1 MVDLGGLVVKMWGR
15 VLGERYRPLA
25 DCGEMSFFSL
35 PTHIMPRTISAT
47 SLVSQSRPMQ
57 STPVTVSAIPSLT
70 ARDAA
75 CVWHPYTQH
84 FTASDPLTVVRGEGA
99 WLVTESGD
107 RYLDAISSW
116 WVNIHGHAHPHIADG
131 LARQAR
137 ELEHVI
143 FAGFTHRPAVEVA
156 ERILGY
162 LPDNFSK
169 VFFSDNGSTAV
180 EIGLKM
186 ALQYYHNL
194 GTPRRKVVAFE
205 EAFHGETFGAMSVS
219 GELSLNNA
227 FHSHLFEVIRIPPP
241 VSGHE
246 AASAAALE
254 AVLQTESV
262 YAFLFEPL
270 IQGAGG
276 MRMYAPAALD
286 ALLGIC
292 KENNVLSIAD
302 EVMTGFYRTG
312 TRFAIDQLYH
322 QPDIICL
329 SKGLTGGTLPLALTV
344 CTEQIFNAFLSQDK
358 YKTFFH
364 GHSYTANPLGCAAA
378 LASFDLIDA
387 PDFDDRIARIGH
399 QHRAFAARLRPHP
412 RVRAIRCCGT
422 IVALEFETA
431 EGTSYFNSLR
441 DRLYEFFLSK
451 GLLLR
456 PLGNVI
462 YVMPPYCVTAEE
474 LEQVYAAIAIALDEV
489 V

>member
-1 MVDLGGLVVKMWGR
+1 M
-15 VLGERYRPLA
+15 
-25 DCGEMSFFSL
+25 L
-35 PTHIMPRTISAT
+35 PAYP
-47 SLVSQSRPMQ
+47 
-57 STPVTVSAIPSLT
+57 STTSLT

-75 CVWHPYTQH
+75 VIWHPYTQH
-84 FTASDPLTVVRGEGA
+84 FTASDPLTIVRGEGA
-99 WLVTESGD
+99 WLITEDGD

-116 WVNIHGHAHPHIADG
+116 WVNIHGHAHPHIAAR

-156 ERILGY
+156 ERTLGY
-162 LPDNFSK
+162 LPDSFGK

-186 ALQYYHNL
+186 ALQFFHNQ

-205 EAFHGETFGAMSVS
+205 GAFHGETFGAMSVS

-227 FHSHLFEVIRIPPP
+227 FHSHLFEVVRIPAPLP
-241 VSGHE
+241 GGES
-246 AASAAALE
+246 ASVAALE
-254 AVLQTESV
+254 RVLTDESV

-276 MRMYAPAALD
+276 MRMYTPAALD
-286 ALLGIC
+286 TLLAVCRRHG
-292 KENNVLSIAD
+292 VLTIAD

-312 TRFAIDQLYH
+312 TRFAIDQLAH
-322 QPDIICL
+322 APDIICL

-344 CTEQIFNAFLSQDK
+344 CTDRIFEAFLSQDK

-387 PDFDDRIARIGH
+387 PDFAERIARIAT
-399 QHRAFAARLRPHP
+399 QHRQFAARLHAHP
-412 RVRAIRCCGT
+412 RVRDVRCCGT
-422 IVALEFETA
+422 IVALEFETP
-431 EGTSYFNSLR
+431 EQTGYFNSLR
-441 DRLYEFFLSK
+441 DRLYAFFLSK

-462 YVMPPYCVTAEE
+462 YVMPPYCVTAAE
-474 LEQVYAAIAIALDEV
+474 LDLVYAAIEEALDV
-489 V
+489 VIDERA

>member
-1 MVDLGGLVVKMWGR
+1 MRKPAPVDTT
-15 VLGERYRPLA
+15 A
-25 DCGEMSFFSL
+25 SD
-35 PTHIMPRTISAT
+35 
-47 SLVSQSRPMQ
+47 LVS
-57 STPVTVSAIPSLT
+57 
-70 ARDAA
+70 RDAA
-75 CVWHPYTQH
+75 VVWHPYTQH
-84 FTASDPLTVVRGEGA
+84 FTAPHPLPIVRGEGA
-99 WLVTESGD
+99 WLVAENGD

-116 WVNIHGHAHPHIADG
+116 WVNVHGHAHPHIAER
-131 LARQAR
+131 LAQQAR
-137 ELEHVI
+137 TLEHVI
-143 FAGFTHRPAVEVA
+143 FAGFTHQPAVEVA
-156 ERILGY
+156 ERLLRY
-162 LPDNFSK
+162 LPDHFGK
-169 VFFSDNGSTAV
+169 VFFSDNGSTAI

-194 GTPRRKVVAFE
+194 STPRRKVVAFE

-227 FHSHLFEVIRIPPP
+227 FQSHLFEVIRIPPP
-241 VSGHE
+241 VPGQE
-246 AASAAALE
+246 AASRAALE
-254 AVLQTESV
+254 TALRGESV

-286 ALLGIC
+286 ALLGVC
-292 KENNVLSIAD
+292 KAHSVLSIAD

-344 CTEQIFNAFLSQDK
+344 CTGQIFEAFLSEDK

-364 GHSYTANPLGCAAA
+364 GHSYTGNPLGCAAA

-387 PDFDDRIARIGH
+387 PDFEARIRRIGR
-399 QHRAFAARLRPHP
+399 QHRHFVERMRTHP
-412 RVRAIRCCGT
+412 RVRAIRHCGT
-422 IVALEFETA
+422 IVALEFETV
-431 EGTSYFNSLR
+431 EGTGYFNSLR
-441 DRLYEFFLSK
+441 DRLYDFFLER

-462 YVMPPYCVTAEE
+462 YVMPPYCITAEE
-474 LEQVYAAIAIALDEV
+474 LETVYVAIAAALEEV
-489 V
+489 M